1 MRKAKKILAWLIV
14 LGLISLFMLEV
25 YVLDPVFF
33 YALLY
38 TLIGIIIAAWAIN
51 TIIE

>member
-14 LGLISLFMLEV
+14 LGLISLFTLEV

-33 YALLY
+33 YALPGVLV
-38 TLIGIIIAAWAIN
+38 GVVIATWAIN